1 MTRTRDEKRHR
12 AREWQARDLKTHY
25 EKQGKQVSYEQCYRE
40 ACQRGDR
47 CDAKT
52 DRNIK
57 E

>member
-1 MTRTRDEKRHR
+1 MTTTRDERRHR
-12 AREWQARDLKTHY
+12 AREWQARDLYKH
-25 EKQGKQVSYEQCYRE
+25 EQKQGKQTSYEKCYRE
-40 ACQRGDR
+40 VCQRADR